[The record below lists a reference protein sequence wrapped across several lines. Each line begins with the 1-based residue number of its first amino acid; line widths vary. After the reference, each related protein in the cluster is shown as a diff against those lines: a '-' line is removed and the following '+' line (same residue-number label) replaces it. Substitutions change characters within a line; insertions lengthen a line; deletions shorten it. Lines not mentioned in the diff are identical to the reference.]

1 MSSKLE
7 RIRQLRA
14 RRKARILG
22 GMESHQFCSLVDG
35 ELVWGL
41 VWYAPVT
48 FCLDGVVRPMVESGE
63 VGTGLVWKGLLF

>member
-1 MSSKLE
+1 MVDGRVWDVMVRSGDVWWTQVLS
-7 RIRQLRA
+7 
-14 RRKARILG
+14 G
-22 GMESHQFCSLVDG
+22 LVDG

-41 VWYAPVT
+41 VWYAPVM